1 MASISQVSID
11 DTLHLLQLVRETALA
26 RANQA
31 SGEGQ
36 APAADKMNSLVSRL
50 APVVD
55 GMKELRGTADASV
68 SPVKAEAPAGIL
80 GQADFQLLLE
90 ARKTA
95 AERSVQMAREAES
108 GSKSSETIR
117 TRTAQAFNAQAG
129 QGALGVQMVQSA
141 SAASGAQ
148 SARPTATVGATQA
161 AAASSAPSLASM
173 LERNRMIQAMSS
185 ANMNEVEIARQF
197 GMSREEVRLVLNLQ
211 QKSAGRNE
219 VIR

>member
-31 SGEGQ
+31 SGNGQ
-36 APAADKMNSLVSRL
+36 APAAEKMNGLVNRL
-50 APVVD
+50 EPVVD
-55 GMKELRGTADASV
+55 GMKELRGTAPASA
-68 SPVKAEAPAGIL
+68 SPAKAEAPAGIL

-90 ARKTA
+90 ARKSA
-95 AERSVQMAREAES
+95 AERSTQMAREAES

-129 QGALGVQMVQSA
+129 QSTLSVQTVQSA
-141 SAASGAQ
+141 STLSGSQLVRTASASGAVQ
-148 SARPTATVGATQA
+148 P
-161 AAASSAPSLASM
+161 AAASSAPSLAST

-211 QKSAGRNE
+211 QKSAGKNE